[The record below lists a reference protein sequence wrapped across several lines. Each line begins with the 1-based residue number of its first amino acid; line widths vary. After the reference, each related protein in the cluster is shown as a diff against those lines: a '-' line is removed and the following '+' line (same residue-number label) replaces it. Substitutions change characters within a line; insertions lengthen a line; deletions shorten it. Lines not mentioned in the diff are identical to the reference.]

1 MSNWMMW
8 MKKIMKALDFL
19 IQEKEKRRR
28 RRKDMMAQ
36 VSSTNQR
43 II

>member
-1 MSNWMMW
+1 
-8 MKKIMKALDFL
+8 MKALDFL
-19 IQEKEKRRR
+19 IQEKEKMRRR
-28 RRKDMMAQ
+28 RMDMMAQ